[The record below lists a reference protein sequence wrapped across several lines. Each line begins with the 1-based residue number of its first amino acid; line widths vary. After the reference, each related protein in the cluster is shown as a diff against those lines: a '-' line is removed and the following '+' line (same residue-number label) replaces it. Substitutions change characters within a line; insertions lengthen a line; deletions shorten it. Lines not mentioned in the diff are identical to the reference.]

1 MEDHQDSLIH
11 VLELFSG
18 IGGMHY
24 ALSRAKEIL
33 KREVFDFKVVA
44 AMDISDVANKVYRH
58 NFPGTN
64 HSAGNICGLTAAKI
78 NKLEID
84 AILMSPPCQPFTRQG
99 HQKDLNDSRSEPL
112 MHIIDLLPQ
121 LQKLKYILVENVK
134 GFETSEACKQLIKV
148 LHTLNYDTKS
158 FLISPPELGVPN
170 SRLRFYLLARKTNNA
185 CQIPEVFNPSKDI
198 ITDLTTI
205 SDVSEIA
212 KSFALKSE
220 PGLLKEYLRNDS
232 QDDTLLLS
240 DNILSK
246 YGQVLDIVNCTSNN
260 SCCFTK
266 SYGRYAEGTGSVIQ
280 QDGNLDRAY
289 ERAKVYD
296 KKSDEYVKILKELKL
311 RYFDPY
317 EIASLLGFPV
327 EENSNSQIKFE
338 FPPGYS
344 DKKLHCY
351 RVLGNSL
358 NVKVVAFLCCILF
371 KKDAWL

>member
-1 MEDHQDSLIH
+1 MGDHQDSLIR

-24 ALSRAKEIL
+24 ALSRARDIL
-33 KREVFDFKVVA
+33 KREAFDFKVVA

-58 NFPGTN
+58 NFPSTN

-78 NKLEID
+78 NKWEID
-84 AILMSPPCQPFTRQG
+84 AIFMSPPCQPFTRQG
-99 HQKDLNDSRSEPL
+99 HQKDLKDSRSEPL
-112 MHIIDLLPQ
+112 KHIIDLLPQ

-134 GFETSEACKQLIKV
+134 GFDTSEACKQLIIV
-148 LHTLNYDTKS
+148 LHTLSYDTKS

-170 SRLRFYLLARKTNNA
+170 SRLRFYLLARKTNHGF
-185 CQIPEVFNPSKDI
+185 QIPGSFNPSKDI
-198 ITDLTTI
+198 ITDLTKI
-205 SDVSEIA
+205 SNVSAIA
-212 KSFALKSE
+212 ESLTLKLE
-220 PGLLKEYLRNDS
+220 PSLLKEYLRSDS
-232 QDDTLLLS
+232 IDDSLLLS

-246 YGQVLDIVNCTSNN
+246 YGEVLDIVNSTSNN

-280 QDGNLDRAY
+280 QDGNLDRVY

-327 EENSNSQIKFE
+327 KVNSNSEIKFE
-338 FPPGYS
+338 FPPEYS

-358 NVKVVAFLCCILF
+358 NVNVVAFLCCYLF
-371 KKDAWL
+371 TRDALL